1 MWATKHSD
9 THSHSR
15 FPLFFSLQLEE
26 DIDDGLKWS
35 ISVTKVLHSGKSDF
49 QSVEL
54 VESGPFGKVLLL
66 DGKAQSAESD
76 ERVYHE
82 MLVHPALLAHPSPR
96 RVFIAGGGEGATARE
111 VLRHETVTECVMV
124 DIDAVVCE
132 FCEAHLSAN
141 ATAFAD
147 PRLRLVVGDAG
158 AALEAEPDGS
168 FDVIIGDLADPVA
181 GGPCYHLY
189 TADFYRTV
197 VAKKLT
203 PGGVFVTQSGPAGV
217 LSADQVFSCI
227 HATLASVFPSV
238 LPLAAHVPSYADTWG
253 WNIAF
258 GEDKDGDA
266 APSASTLLPDD
277 VKEIDARISSRVGGA
292 TALSFLDG
300 ITLRGARSLN
310 KIVRRALAEE
320 EHVYTVDN
328 P

>member
-1 MWATKHSD
+1 
-9 THSHSR
+9 
-15 FPLFFSLQLEE
+15 
-26 DIDDGLKWS
+26 
-35 ISVTKVLHSGKSDF
+35 VLHSGKSDF

-82 MLVHPALLAHPSPR
+82 MLVHPALLAHPAPR

-111 VLRHETVTECVMV
+111 VLRHPGVEQCVMV

-132 FCEAHLSAN
+132 FCEAHLAAN
-141 ATAFAD
+141 AAAFAD

-158 AALEAEPDGS
+158 AALEAEADGS
-168 FDVIIGDLADPVA
+168 FDIIIGDLADPVA

-197 VAKKLT
+197 VAKKLA

-217 LSADQVFSCI
+217 LSATQVFSCI

-258 GEDKDGDA
+258 AEGGPEPPCA
-266 APSASTLLPDD
+266 ASRLPDD
-277 VKEIDARISSRVGGA
+277 VSEIDARISSRIDGDL
-292 TALSFLDG
+292 TFLDG
-300 ITLRGARSLN
+300 VTLRGARSLN